1 MASNPKGS
9 SSSSSSS
16 AFDQFLLQSLMGR
29 LQLRPPYLDTNSF
42 LSHSLDDFL
51 LRDQLHTDDDDDED
65 AEEEEEDGQL
75 NAFFGDGARHRRLLA
90 KEEARLEKEIIKIVH
105 SGDAKEKLKANS
117 GQSVAIGD
125 HNICVGAHE
134 ERGSEYRVWEWHGH
148 IMLFDEENGYSAE
161 YIYGNYFERLP
172 DKKGG
177 RKDEDEEEDEEGTK
191 VKAGA
196 NFGLRDLIGD
206 SKDFI
211 GNGAGRVLHRN
222 SLNSGSSTR

>member
-1 MASNPKGS
+1 MACNPSGS
-9 SSSSSSS
+9 SS
-16 AFDQFLLQSLMGR
+16 FDHLLLQSLMGR

-51 LRDQLHTDDDDDED
+51 LRDELPSDDED
-65 AEEEEEDGQL
+65 DEEEEDGEL
-75 NAFFGDGARHRRLLA
+75 TAFSGDGARHRRHIG

-105 SGDAKEKLKANS
+105 SGNAKEKLKANS
-117 GQSVAIGD
+117 GQSVSIGD
-125 HNICVGAHE
+125 HDICIGAHE
-134 ERGSEYRVWEWHGH
+134 EPGSEYRVWEWHGH

-177 RKDEDEEEDEEGTK
+177 RKDEEEEDDEEGTK

-196 NFGLRDLIGD
+196 NSGLRDLIGD
-206 SKDFI
+206 SKDPV
-211 GNGAGRVLHRN
+211 GNGEGRVLHRN
-222 SLNSGSSTR
+222 SRNSGTAAR